1 MRAWMRYGVAKGTST
16 TKNEGGNCA
25 AVASGTE
32 FAMSL

>member
-1 MRAWMRYGVAKGTST
+1 MRYGVPKGTNT